1 MPQTDGFPSG
11 LTLPTE
17 TSLQEIP
24 WESNAGSPVVIFTI
38 RKKII
43 FIFIGNLWG
52 YNKHN
57 DPLQLSFTTVLDLLG
72 TFAFAISGIRLASGK
87 QIDWFGA
94 YIIGLATAIGGGT
107 TRDLLLGVR
116 PFWMLD
122 GNYFLTTGVALLAT
136 LLFKEK
142 IFRWRNTLFLFD
154 AVGLG
159 LFTIVGI
166 SKSIEAGLP
175 LWVCIVL
182 GAITGSVGGV
192 VRDVL
197 LNEVPLLFRKDIY
210 ALACV
215 AGGMVYFICRY
226 FSLPTGVTEMVAAL
240 TVILIRVIALKF
252 HIHLPTLKPITP
264 KADRKEET

>member
-1 MPQTDGFPSG
+1 VPEYKSHQYSI
-11 LTLPTE
+11 E
-17 TSLQEIP
+17 TTNKPSLQI
-24 WESNAGSPVVIFTI
+24 N
-38 RKKII
+38 
-43 FIFIGNLWG
+43 
-52 YNKHN
+52 
-57 DPLQLSFTTVLDLLG
+57 FTTILDLLG

-94 YIIGLATAIGGGT
+94 YIIGLVTAIGGGT
-107 TRDLLLGVR
+107 ARDLLLDVT

-122 GNYFLTTGVALLAT
+122 GKYFITTGVALLAT

-154 AVGLG
+154 AIGLG

-166 SKSIEAGLP
+166 SKSIAAGLP
-175 LWVCIVL
+175 FWVCIVM
-182 GAITGSVGGV
+182 GTITGSVGGV

-215 AGGMVYFICRY
+215 AGGVIYFICTY
-226 FSLPTGVTEMVAAL
+226 FNLATGLTELIAAL
-240 TVILIRVIALKF
+240 TVIVIRLVALKF
-252 HIHLPTLKPITP
+252 HLHLPILKPIKT
-264 KADRKEET
+264 KQDEEEHSP